1 DAYERALAAH
11 RERSI
16 EVCRDA
22 RAAAC
27 VDEKATIEAIGAKL
41 QACLAGTAVGPPSS
55 ELPPALTPTRA
66 PRPAVVGFIEGVVG
80 GGIALGNAQ
89 WRQAVAASPTFGARA
104 GAIWRRQLGAM
115 VSIEWTPQQ
124 LGG

>member
-1 DAYERALAAH
+1 PLRAAVRVAAAMTRALLAVVWIAGVAAAEPCPDADTYERALAAH

-16 EVCRDA
+16 ELCRDP

-27 VDEKATIEAIGAKL
+27 VDEKATIDAIGAKL
-41 QACLAGTAVGPPSS
+41 KACLAGTAVGPPSS

-89 WRQAVAASPTFGARA
+89 WPQA
-104 GAIWRRQLGAM
+104 
-115 VSIEWTPQQ
+115 
-124 LGG
+124 